1 MNRTKPPFWKSS
13 GTGTNQG
20 LDSWGHYE
28 ALNNSALSAFRQIC
42 KTISFSTSIR
52 LLLPMFWAVS
62 VSADTGGEQK
72 PTPQTQYDP
81 DLPRWFYP
89 ALFAMIGLYVEGA
102 GRYYNE
108 RHKWY
113 TMFMAVA
120 NLAFPWLVE
129 HDDVSPSLT
138 CRYDMTDVFHETW
151 LPFIASRLTTPS
163 QCLRLRRVSGLCL
176 WSDGL

>member
-1 MNRTKPPFWKSS
+1 
-13 GTGTNQG
+13 
-20 LDSWGHYE
+20 
-28 ALNNSALSAFRQIC
+28 
-42 KTISFSTSIR
+42 
-52 LLLPMFWAVS
+52 MFWAVS

-151 LPFIASRLTTPS
+151 LPFIASRLTLPRSVFGFAVYLVCAYGLMDYEEMRPS
-163 QCLRLRRVSGLCL
+163 PM
-176 WSDGL
+176 